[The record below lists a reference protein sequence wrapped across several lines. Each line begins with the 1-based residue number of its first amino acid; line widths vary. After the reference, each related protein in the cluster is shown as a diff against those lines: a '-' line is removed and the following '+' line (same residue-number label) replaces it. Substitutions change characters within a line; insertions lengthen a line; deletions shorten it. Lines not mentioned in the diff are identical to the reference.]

1 MDREKKEELESSVE
15 AEGYYNWGYLI
26 IILYALYAAVTDKNA
41 WTTGLLWGTLAVWID
56 SDTYIF

>member
-15 AEGYYNWGYLI
+15 AEGYYNLGYL
-26 IILYALYAAVTDKNA
+26 IILYALCAAVTDKNA
-41 WTTGLLWGTLAVWID
+41 RTTGLLWGTSAVWID

>member
-1 MDREKKEELESSVE
+1 MDREKEEELESSVE

-41 WTTGLLWGTLAVWID
+41 
-56 SDTYIF
+56 